1 MKTMYTK
8 GRISVFGALSKDE
21 LFTRLTEEKC
31 DHKTYLTFL
40 KALLRKHGR
49 IVIVIDGS
57 KYHFEKEHVQK
68 FYEETEECLKVI
80 QLPPYSPELSPI
92 EQTWKKTKN
101 WLAITIWGK
110 KEEFEIELLRAL
122 NSPSIKAKMF
132 DYYVP

>member
-1 MKTMYTK
+1 
-8 GRISVFGALSKDE
+8 LSKDE
-21 LFTRLTEEKC
+21 LFTQLTEEKC
-31 DHKTYLTFL
+31 NYKTYLTFL
-40 KALLRKHGR
+40 KALLEKHGK

-101 WLAITIWGK
+101 CLAIAIWGT
-110 KEEFEIELLRAL
+110 KEEFEMELSEAL
-122 NSPSIKAKMF
+122 NSTSIKAKMF
-132 DYYVP
+132 NYYLP